1 MTHSLHQLRTRS
13 RALSRGLLLVLLATW
28 LSMVCPP
35 CLTQAEAAP
44 VSAAPTMPCHSQ
56 ETFQVDHQPENP
68 ANCPHAYGG
77 PCVDGSCDA
86 ITAITISE
94 PVAALIAASEPP
106 FVLLPTVV
114 AIYLDDKPQLYRPGP
129 LRMSA
134 ADDCP
139 LYLRHCRFLN

>member
-1 MTHSLHQLRTRS
+1 MTNLLHQLRLRS
-13 RALSRGLLLVLLATW
+13 RALSRSLLLVLLVTW

-35 CLTQAEAAP
+35 CLIQAEAAP
-44 VSAAPTMPCHSQ
+44 VSAAPAMPCHSQ
-56 ETFQVDHQPENP
+56 ETPSSDHQSEAP
-68 ANCPHAYGG
+68 ANCPHAQGG

-94 PVAALIAASEPP
+94 PAAALIAASEPP

-114 AIYLDDKPQLYRPGP
+114 AIYLDDKPQLYRPEP

-134 ADDCP
+134 ADEGP
-139 LYLRHCRFLN
+139 LYLRHCSFLN